1 MDARRKTRASGSLR
15 RTDTDCRAVTR
26 NAFIFREG
34 DGKREDGVLGD
45 SCDVDLAARRT
56 RGRFG
61 PVDRPLPAESDGDAT
76 GWRDGKRKD
85 FSSLVRVSMAVRLAV
100 GMVVYLRQ

>member
-26 NAFIFREG
+26 DAFTFREG
-34 DGKREDGVLGD
+34 DGKGEDGVLGD

-56 RGRFG
+56 RG
-61 PVDRPLPAESDGDAT
+61 
-76 GWRDGKRKD
+76 
-85 FSSLVRVSMAVRLAV
+85 
-100 GMVVYLRQ
+100 